1 MVLGME
7 NPANPPKRGRKPKSL
22 GAAPKAGKQQSSP
35 GNRKSAGP
43 SFLLHSGQTPHKPPA
58 ENIMS
63 GNHDSIQQDKQDA
76 PETQSSESG
85 NAAKSIPTLFLPAA
99 RHEGDAQRE
108 PEEFKA
114 VNPAPPRLAWKTM
127 VRPAPAPSALK
138 VACCL
143 LAYVI
148 YFLVACR
155 HHSYKC
161 GRCIKT

>member
-1 MVLGME
+1 
-7 NPANPPKRGRKPKSL
+7 
-22 GAAPKAGKQQSSP
+22 
-35 GNRKSAGP
+35 
-43 SFLLHSGQTPHKPPA
+43 
-58 ENIMS
+58 MS

-76 PETQSSESG
+76 PETQS
-85 NAAKSIPTLFLPAA
+85 AKSIPTLFLPAA

-108 PEEFKA
+108 PEELKA

-143 LAYVI
+143 LAYVF

-155 HHSYKC
+155 HLSNKC
-161 GRCIKT
+161 GRCIET